1 MELFKVLFVTVYKK
15 YVIVVI
21 AFSYKYIV
29 FVLLIN
35 VNDTL
40 YLKNQNKI
48 ITISLQYAL
57 FNLVTGMQF

>member
-1 MELFKVLFVTVYKK
+1 MELFEVLFVTVCKK

-35 VNDTL
+35 VNNTL
-40 YLKNQNKI
+40 YLKNQSKI
-48 ITISLQYAL
+48 IIISLQYAL
-57 FNLVTGMQF
+57 FALVTGMQF